1 MGCRPH
7 TALSLQHI
15 CQLYNA
21 TQYSMLIVPKAGSVW
36 EMGAEVTP
44 EAGIV
49 VSPIIQPNTLSW
61 VDRLGAGKALS
72 EEGGREREGQ

>member
-1 MGCRPH
+1 M
-7 TALSLQHI
+7 ALSLQHI
-15 CQLYNA
+15 CQPHNT

-36 EMGAEVTP
+36 EMGTEVTP

-49 VSPIIQPNTLSW
+49 VSPIIQPNALSW

-72 EEGGREREGQ
+72 GEGGGEREGQ